1 MTKEFWR
8 FASLMKFGGLLH
20 NFPVFLTFL
29 SFECCRRLWWQ
40 WGSLQAVWYE
50 HGIWTMHRDEQTGSM
65 GACQSS
71 RPEPSQRNWGTF
83 ENQKGSSW
91 VLVGRPCLESV
102 CSVTQKP
109 HVCWFYFRMNVQPLA
124 GCSLA
129 AVLYA
134 LIKVGKP
141 LLIWIESSFWLMA
154 TLAMGLL
161 FWTTSCIKLII
172 PYQ

>member
-1 MTKEFWR
+1 MTKEFWC
-8 FASLMKFGGLLH
+8 FASLMKFGGFLR

-40 WGSLQAVWYE
+40 WGSLEAVWYE

-65 GACQSS
+65 GACLSS
-71 RPEPSQRNWGTF
+71 RPEPSQRNWGTV

-91 VLVGRPCLESV
+91 VLVGRPCLESLFCNSETSCMLVLLSDECAASGWLQLSCCFV
-102 CSVTQKP
+102 CSDKS
-109 HVCWFYFRMNVQPLA
+109 W
-124 GCSLA
+124 
-129 AVLYA
+129 
-134 LIKVGKP
+134 KP

-154 TLAMGLL
+154 MGLL
-161 FWTTSCIKLII
+161 FWITSCIKLII